1 MKTLQELYSEI
12 IASDELKAAF
22 AEAAKSGKALDFLK
36 DHGCEATEEELKAFL
51 SAKNSGEISDEELDN
66 VAGGCDED
74 PGPAIA
80 LSIVSVGIV
89 CVKIAIDTAMDPAHC
104 C

>member
-1 MKTLQELYSEI
+1 MKTLQELYHEI
-12 IASDELKAAF
+12 IASEELKAAF
-22 AEAAKSGKALDFLK
+22 LEAAKSGKALEFLK
-36 DHGCEATEEELKAFL
+36 EQGCEVTEDELKAFL
-51 SAKNSGEISDEELDN
+51 SKKNSGELSDEELDD

-80 LSIVSVGIV
+80 LSIVSVGIR
-89 CVKIAIDTAMDPAHC
+89 CVKIAIDTAIDPSHC